1 MSLRF
6 VIGAAGAG
14 KSRVLQDEIIGRSQ
28 KDSRRQFVVVVPEQ
42 FTMQT
47 QKEIVERHPRHGIM
61 NIDVQSFGR
70 LCFRIA
76 DEVGAKEQS
85 VLDDTGKNLI
95 LRRLAGSMED
105 RLTAIGS
112 GICRRGS
119 IQEIKSAISEFMQ
132 YGIGPEELGR
142 LAEFA
147 SEKKLLSQKLKD
159 LGQIYE
165 AFLRYLGERFITKE
179 EKLDIL
185 AQNIRKSR
193 LLRGSI
199 VAFDGFTGFTPVQNN
214 VIRELLCCCEEVI
227 VTLILPGEEVES
239 YREDADEHRLFS
251 LSMRTMRSLEQ
262 LAREAGVERGEDIIL
277 SGEPRRFSTSA
288 PLAFLERHLFRGDDA
303 VYTEDCGKALTA
315 FAARDPEEEMQEIFR
330 RIRRLTLTEAF
341 SYREIAVITGD
352 PERYAPYAEAAAA
365 SCGIPCFID
374 LNRKLEHNPFTEFL
388 RSALEC
394 VERDFAYENV
404 MHFLRCGM
412 SGLPEEEID
421 ALDNY
426 LLATGA
432 RGYSAWKENFV
443 RRPRYMR
450 DGEGDMEIVNRVRA
464 RVLTLLAP
472 LLEAGRKAKAEDFVA
487 AQYEFI
493 VSAGLY
499 EQLEEYVRKFEAE
512 GEQERVKE
520 YSQVYEQLCRL
531 LEQIA
536 ELLAGEEL
544 ELKEYTE
551 IFLAGIDEIKLG
563 VLPQDVDRVVL
574 GDVERTRLKP
584 VRVLFFAGL
593 NDGIIPAALKRGG
606 MISDI
611 DREFLEGSGFALSP
625 TPRQQMFIQRL
636 YLYHMLSRP
645 SERLVLSFSRTDE
658 KGEAIRESYIVG
670 RLKKLF
676 KELRFVP
683 LDRCEAETPEAGE
696 IAQLLSAYARGVLPE
711 EERLWFGSCFT
722 VFREKEEEKARRLA
736 DAAFYRYLPPQLS
749 ARAVAAAYG
758 KELHG
763 SVSRMESFASCAYA
777 HYLSYGLRLM
787 ERESS
792 ELLPPDLGTIY
803 HGVLEHFGRELK
815 QEGLQW
821 ADADEALVE
830 ERLPRLLEEAV
841 AEYGSLRLHQNARS
855 AYRMKQMRRIL
866 KRSILTVGTQLKRGD
881 FIPYAYEKTFI
892 RKLSGELPEGA
903 PRMLLSGKIDR
914 VDLLT
919 EDDRVYVKLTDYKS
933 GRKKFDIRELYDG
946 RQLQLPVYLS
956 EVLAALRNS
965 DAGKRYIPAAVFYYI
980 LRDPIIKGEDIGE
993 DGVEAV
999 LRREL
1004 RLTGLIS
1011 GDEKIVRGLDRD
1023 DAGDVIRVS
1032 RKKDGSFTAA
1042 SEVIEPE
1049 ALEAVMRFAEKKLE
1063 SLGRRIASGEIAA
1076 APLDADSCKW
1086 CPHSGECPFDPR
1098 TPGCAYRG
1106 GTGSAE
1112 AAWNGI
1118 MNGEEQDGR
1127 DQLHG

>member
-14 KSRVLQDEIIGRSQ
+14 KSRVLQDMIIERARENPRQ
-28 KDSRRQFVVVVPEQ
+28 QFVVVVPEQ

-47 QKEIVERHPRHGIM
+47 QKEMVERHPRHGIL

-70 LCFRIA
+70 LGFRIA
-76 DEVGAKEQS
+76 DEVGGKEKS

-95 LRRLAGSMED
+95 LRRLAGNLETELS
-105 RLTAIGS
+105 AIGS

-119 IQEIKSAISEFMQ
+119 VQEIKSAISEFMQ
-132 YGIGPEELGR
+132 YGLGPEELRR
-142 LAEFA
+142 LADYA

-165 AFLRYLGERFITKE
+165 AFLDYLGERFITKE

-185 AQNIRKSR
+185 AQNIRQSR
-193 LLRGSI
+193 LLRGSV

-214 VIRELLCCCEEVI
+214 VIRELLCCCEEVF
-227 VTLILPGEEVES
+227 VSLILPGEELES
-239 YREDADEHRLFS
+239 YRENGDEHRLFA

-262 LAREAGVERGEDIIL
+262 LAKDAGIERGEDIVLI
-277 SGEPRRFSTSA
+277 GEPQRFSAAS

-303 VYTEDCGKALTA
+303 VFADDPGKALTA
-315 FAARDPEEEMQEIFR
+315 FAARDPEEEMHEIFR
-330 RIRRLTLTEAF
+330 RIRRLTLLEGYA
-341 SYREIAVITGD
+341 YRDIAVICGD
-352 PERYAPYAEAAAA
+352 PERYAPYAQEAAA

-394 VERDFAYENV
+394 VDRDFAYENV

-412 SGLPEEEID
+412 SGIPEEEID
-421 ALDNY
+421 ALENY
-426 LLATGA
+426 LLATGI
-432 RGYSAWKENFV
+432 RGFSAWKDNFL

-450 DGEGDMEIVNRVRA
+450 DSEADMECVNRVRA
-464 RVLTLLAP
+464 RVLELLDPILKAGKKAP
-472 LLEAGRKAKAEDFVA
+472 AESFVG

-493 VSAGLY
+493 VSTGLY

-544 ELKEYTE
+544 ELKEYIE

-636 YLYHMLSRP
+636 YLYHMLCRP
-645 SERLVLSFSRTDE
+645 SERLVLSFAHTDE
-658 KGEAIRESYIVG
+658 KGEAMRESYLVG
-670 RLKKLF
+670 HLEKLF
-676 KELRFVP
+676 LKLRFAP
-683 LDRCEAETPEAGE
+683 LSRCEEETPEGGG
-696 IAQLLSAYARGVLPE
+696 IAQLLSDYARGLLPE
-711 EERLWFGSCFT
+711 KERLWFGSCFT
-722 VFREKEEEKARRLA
+722 VFREKEEEKARRLT

-749 ARAVAAAYG
+749 ARAVLASYG
-758 KELHG
+758 QEMRG

-777 HYLSYGLRLM
+777 HFLTYGLHLS
-787 ERESS
+787 ERESA

-803 HGVLEHFGRELK
+803 HGVLEHFGRKLK

-821 ADADEALVE
+821 ADADEAVVDAH
-830 ERLPRLLEEAV
+830 LPRLLEEAV
-841 AEYGSLRLHQNARS
+841 AEYGSLRLHQDARS
-855 AYRMKQMRRIL
+855 AYRIRQMQRIL
-866 KRSILTVGTQLKRGD
+866 RRSILTLATQLKRGD
-881 FIPYAYEKTFI
+881 FVPYEYEKGFV
-892 RKLSGELPEGA
+892 RKLGEELPEGS
-903 PRMLLSGKIDR
+903 PEMILSGKIDR

-919 EDDRVYVKLTDYKS
+919 EGDTVYLKLTDYKS
-933 GRKKFDIRELYDG
+933 GRNSFDVCELYSG

-956 EVLAALRNS
+956 EALY
-965 DAGKRYIPAAVFYYI
+965 GYKRSMPEKRFLPAAVFYYT
-980 LRDPIIKGEDIGE
+980 LRDPIVKAADVGT

-999 LRREL
+999 LRKEL

-1011 GDEKIVRGLDRD
+1011 GEEKVIRGLDRD
-1023 DAGDVIRVS
+1023 EAGDVIRVS
-1032 RKKDGSFTAA
+1032 RKKDGSFTST
-1042 SEVIEPE
+1042 SEVIDPE
-1049 ALEAVMRFAEKKLE
+1049 ALGAVMRFAEGKLAD
-1063 SLGRRIASGEIAA
+1063 LGMRIASGEIAA
-1076 APLDADSCKW
+1076 APLDDKSCKW
-1086 CPHSGECPFDPR
+1086 CGHREECPFDPR

-1106 GTGSAE
+1106 ANVTAE
-1112 AAWNGI
+1112 TVWNEI
-1118 MNGEEQDGR
+1118 LNGEGQDGR